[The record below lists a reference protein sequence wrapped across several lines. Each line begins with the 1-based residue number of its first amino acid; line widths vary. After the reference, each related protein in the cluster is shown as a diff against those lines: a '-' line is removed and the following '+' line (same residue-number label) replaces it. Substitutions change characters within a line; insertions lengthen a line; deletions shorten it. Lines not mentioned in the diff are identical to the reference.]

1 MRDWAEGETVVGLS
15 KRLEKRGALIPGQDN
30 ELVSLQILPFPV
42 QLYPAA
48 SFLTIDEKKLIASGW
63 PVDIMMGSP

>member
-1 MRDWAEGETVVGLS
+1 MNPVDRPGTGLIGSVSMRD
-15 KRLEKRGALIPGQDN
+15 IPGQDN

-63 PVDIMMGSP
+63 PVNIMMGSP